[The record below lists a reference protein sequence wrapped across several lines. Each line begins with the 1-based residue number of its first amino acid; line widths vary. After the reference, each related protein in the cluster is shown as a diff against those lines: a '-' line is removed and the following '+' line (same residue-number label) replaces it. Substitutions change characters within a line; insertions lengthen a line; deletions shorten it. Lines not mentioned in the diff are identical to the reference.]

1 MFICRIG
8 QTSKLDGIIAPHNS
22 HTREGRTVLFG
33 NAPSV
38 DGALRAT
45 FDGWIVKVGPVSAVD
60 RLQERLGGIRCILLQ
75 P

>member
-1 MFICRIG
+1 M
-8 QTSKLDGIIAPHNS
+8 
-22 HTREGRTVLFG
+22 LFG